1 MIVPRRSFRLC
12 PVEQVDLHASG
23 QLESMTAETFAAEER
38 SLYDGSGG
46 SQSSK
51 WGTGPTFEKVGTK
64 LRMGR
69 PQEARYWNYIY
80 VLKIQL
86 LE

>member
-1 MIVPRRSFRLC
+1 M
-12 PVEQVDLHASG
+12 DLKASG
-23 QLESMTAETFAAEER
+23 LESMTAETFTMSER
-38 SLYDGSGG
+38 SLYIDSGM

-51 WGTGPTFEKVGTK
+51 WGTGPTFEKDFEGTK
-64 LRMGR
+64 LRMGP

-86 LE
+86 L